1 MKINKIY
8 PVILSGGSGTR
19 LWPQSRLSFPKQ
31 FLKINSDYTLIQ
43 ETLIRIKNNK
53 IFHSPILICN
63 DEHRFLMA
71 EQLRKL
77 KIKPKLI
84 ILEPVGKNTAAAVT
98 VASLIIKEID
108 ENAKILVLSSDHK
121 INKTRNFHKIISSCA
136 RICDQN
142 KIIIFGI
149 KPNQPDKDFGYIKKG
164 KVFDRKSNTFYVDAF
179 KEKPSLDKAK
189 KYLKNKNFFWNSGI
203 FFFKANLMLKEIE
216 LYDKKILN
224 QSYNSIKY
232 STKDLDFL
240 RLSKKYFNKII
251 SKPIDISVIE
261 KSKNIVVKN
270 FNIEWC
276 DIGSW
281 PSIFNLSKKD
291 KKNNLIKGSIEITN
305 VKNSFIQSENQQVM
319 VIEQKNLIIISTKDA
334 LLVMPND
341 KSINIKKS
349 IQNLSKKNNEKVQYH
364 PTVYRP
370 WGSFEVLL
378 TEKNYQV
385 KKLIINPNQ
394 KISLQKHKHRSE
406 HWVVVKG
413 NASVTKNNK
422 VYNLKKNYSIDIPK
436 ETKHRIENKEKTP
449 LVIIEI
455 QTGNK
460 LLENDII
467 RFEDIYNRN

>member
-1 MKINKIY
+1 
-8 PVILSGGSGTR
+8 
-19 LWPQSRLSFPKQ
+19 
-31 FLKINSDYTLIQ
+31 
-43 ETLIRIKNNK
+43 
-53 IFHSPILICN
+53 
-63 DEHRFLMA
+63 
-71 EQLRKL
+71 
-77 KIKPKLI
+77 
-84 ILEPVGKNTAAAVT
+84 
-98 VASLIIKEID
+98 
-108 ENAKILVLSSDHK
+108 
-121 INKTRNFHKIISSCA
+121 
-136 RICDQN
+136 
-142 KIIIFGI
+142 
-149 KPNQPDKDFGYIKKG
+149 
-164 KVFDRKSNTFYVDAF
+164 
-179 KEKPSLDKAK
+179 
-189 KYLKNKNFFWNSGI
+189 
-203 FFFKANLMLKEIE
+203 
-216 LYDKKILN
+216 
-224 QSYNSIKY
+224 
-232 STKDLDFL
+232 
-240 RLSKKYFNKII
+240 
-251 SKPIDISVIE
+251 
-261 KSKNIVVKN
+261 
-270 FNIEWC
+270 
-276 DIGSW
+276 
-281 PSIFNLSKKD
+281 
-291 KKNNLIKGSIEITN
+291 
-305 VKNSFIQSENQQVM
+305 M